1 MAGYDNVIT
10 RTDAGEGLV
19 PVTQSNQIIQEAP
32 GQSVVLQRARNVR
45 MSTKQMKQPV
55 LTTLPEA
62 YWVNGDT
69 GLKETTKSSWD
80 NVVMTAEELAA
91 LVVIPDALID
101 DANVPLWNE
110 VRPLLVEAIGK
121 KVDQAALFGTDK
133 PASWPTAVVPG
144 AIAAGNTVADG
155 TGVDFAADVAAL
167 GGLVAQD
174 GFAINGFASA
184 PGLNWRLV
192 GLRDAN
198 GQPIYQPSL
207 TEGTPSNLY
216 GYGLNEV
223 TNGAWDPAAATLLGA
238 DWSKF
243 VVGIRQDIT
252 FKMLDQA
259 VITDAA
265 GKVIF
270 NAPQQDSQIMRVV
283 FRVGF
288 QVANPLTRLN
298 GDAATRYPAG
308 VITPAVEA
316 PAG

>member
-133 PASWPTAVVPG
+133 PASWPTAIVPG

-155 TGVDFAADVAAL
+155 TGVDFAADVASL

-298 GDAATRYPAG
+298 ADAATRYPAG
-308 VITPAVEA
+308 VITPAVAEGGA
-316 PAG
+316 

>member
-1 MAGYDNVIT
+1 MAGYNNVIT
-10 RTDAGEGLV
+10 RNDVGEALI
-19 PVTQSNQIIQEAP
+19 PVSVSNEIIQEAP
-32 GQSVVLQRARNVR
+32 KQSVLLQRARNVR

-55 LTTLPEA
+55 LATLPEA

-69 GLKETTKSSWD
+69 GLKQTTKSSWD
-80 NVVMTAEELAA
+80 NVVMTAEEIAV
-91 LVVIPDALID
+91 LVPIPDALID
-101 DANVPLWNE
+101 DASVPLWNE

-121 KVDQAALFGTDK
+121 KVDQAGLFGVDK

-155 TGVDFAADVAAL
+155 TGRDFASDVAAL

-174 GFAINGFASA
+174 GFAISGFASA

-192 GLRDAN
+192 GLRDDN
-198 GQPIYQPSL
+198 GQPIYTPSL
-207 TEGTPSNLY
+207 TGGTPSSLY
-216 GYGLNEV
+216 GYQLNEV

-243 VVGIRQDIT
+243 VAGIRQDVT

-259 VITDAA
+259 VITDAD

-298 GDAATRYPAG
+298 DDAATRYPAG
-308 VITPAVEA
+308 VITPKAVT

>member
-1 MAGYDNVIT
+1 MAGYNNVIT
-10 RTDAGEGLV
+10 RNDVGEALI
-19 PVTQSNQIIQEAP
+19 PVAVSNEIIQEAP
-32 GQSVVLQRARNVR
+32 KQSVLLQRARNVR

-55 LTTLPEA
+55 LATLPEA

-69 GLKETTKSSWD
+69 GLKQTTKSSWD
-80 NVVMTAEELAA
+80 NVVMTAEEIAV
-91 LVVIPDALID
+91 LVPIPDALID
-101 DANVPLWNE
+101 DASIPLWNE

-121 KVDQAALFGTDK
+121 KVDQAGLFGVDK

-155 TGVDFAADVAAL
+155 TGRDFASDVAAL
-167 GGLVAQD
+167 GGLIAQD
-174 GFAINGFASA
+174 GFALNGFASA
-184 PGLNWRLV
+184 PGLNWRLI
-192 GLRDAN
+192 GLRDDN
-198 GQPIYQPSL
+198 GQPIYTPNL
-207 TEGTPSNLY
+207 TAGTPSSLY
-216 GYGLNEV
+216 GYALDEV
-223 TNGAWDPAAATLLGA
+223 TNGAWDPEAATLLGA

-243 VVGIRQDIT
+243 VVGIRQDVT

-259 VITDAA
+259 VITDAD

-288 QVANPLTRLN
+288 QVANPLTRVN

-308 VITPAVEA
+308 VITPAA
-316 PAG
+316 AGGEG

>member
-1 MAGYDNVIT
+1 MAGYNNVIT
-10 RTDAGEGLV
+10 RNDVGEALI
-19 PVTQSNQIIQEAP
+19 PVDVSNQILQETPA
-32 GQSVVLQRARNVR
+32 QSVVLQRARNVR
-45 MSTKQMKQPV
+45 MSTKSMKQPV
-55 LTTLPEA
+55 LSTLPEA

-69 GLKETTKSSWD
+69 GLKQTTKSSWD
-80 NVVMTAEELAA
+80 SVVMTAEELAA

-110 VRPLLVEAIGK
+110 VRPLLIESIGQ
-121 KVDQAALFGTDK
+121 KVDQAALFGIDK

-155 TGVDFAADVAAL
+155 TGRDFASDVAAL
-167 GGLVAQD
+167 GGLIAQD
-174 GFAINGFASA
+174 GFALNGFASA
-184 PGLNWRLV
+184 PGLNWRLI
-192 GLRDAN
+192 GLRDDN
-198 GQPIYQPSL
+198 GQPIYTPSL
-207 TEGTPSNLY
+207 TAGTPSSLY
-216 GYGLNEV
+216 GYALDEV
-223 TNGAWDPAAATLLGA
+223 TNGAWDSDAATLLAA

-259 VITDAA
+259 VISDAD

-298 GDAATRYPAG
+298 ADGATRYPAG
-308 VITPAVEA
+308 VITPKAEE
-316 PAG
+316 PAA